1 MIGIARADGV
11 SYGDIQKNIP
21 KSRFIYVSSN
31 ECAKP
36 RALDGNEEF
45 FINTKQPAYGFI
57 SKAQKVLLQSTG
69 NHVVK
74 IRINQSTKY
83 ERKSSK

>member
-11 SYGDIQKNIP
+11 SYGGIQKNIP
-21 KSRFIYVSSN
+21 KSRLIYVSSK

-36 RALDGNEEF
+36 RALDDKEEF
-45 FINTKQPAYGFI
+45 FIDTKQPAYGFV
-57 SKAQKVLLQSTG
+57 SRAQKVLLQSKG
-69 NHVVK
+69 SHIAK

-83 ERKSSK
+83 KRKGSK